1 MSIDLE
7 TYRDELEEMT
17 AETLTEYYEHNSGR
31 KRTME
36 MARIYER
43 YGHLTTRDSAVELAE
58 MGAPAQLQR
67 FAAEAYIGDG
77 SSSLTDDVAN
87 REATLTVPFDGAEV
101 PYREVQPRLLNEP
114 DRDRRSELYR
124 RRCEATEA
132 ELNPLLTAVA
142 LREREL
148 TAELGAASVLELYER
163 FGFDPVGLRAAT
175 DAFLEATEPLYLDE
189 LEWQLR
195 GRLGVAI
202 EDARSPDL
210 TRLFRAPEFDPAFPL
225 DRAVPAL
232 RATLAGMGIDID
244 RQPNVELDIEPRRGK
259 QPRAFCAPIRVPDR
273 VVLVTL
279 PQGGQDDYVAL
290 FHEAGH
296 TEHFAH
302 TQRSLPAEQ
311 RLLGDNAVTEGFAFL
326 LEHLVSNPQWLS
338 ARLDMPRSEEFVRF
352 YAFFKLLRI
361 RRYAGKLAYELELH
375 SGADLESLP
384 ERYAELQSAAVGVPF
399 PASDYLEDVDGGF
412 YCTCYLRAWAF
423 ESQLA
428 AWLRERWGGSWF
440 RRREAGMLLREVW
453 ELGQSLDA
461 DDLLQE
467 ITGERIEFS
476 VLADEARAA
485 LA

>member
-1 MSIDLE
+1 VAIDLE

-17 AETLTEYYEHNSGR
+17 AAVVSEYYEHNSGR
-31 KRTME
+31 KPTME
-36 MARIYER
+36 MSRIYER
-43 YGHLTTRDSAVELAE
+43 YGHLTTLGSAMELAE
-58 MGAPAQLQR
+58 MAAPTELQR
-67 FAAEAYIGDG
+67 FAAESYIGDG
-77 SSSLTDDVAN
+77 TSALTDDVAN
-87 REATLTVPFDGAEV
+87 REASLTVPFAGEDI

-114 DRDRRSELYR
+114 DRDRRNELYR
-124 RRCEATEA
+124 SRCEVTEA
-132 ELNPLLTAVA
+132 ELNPLLEAVA

-148 TAELGAASVLELYER
+148 TAELGAPSVLQLYER
-163 FGFDPVGLRAAT
+163 FGFDPAGLRAHT
-175 DAFLEATEPLYLDE
+175 DAFLEETEALYLNE
-189 LEWQLR
+189 LERMLR
-195 GRLGVAI
+195 DRLGVAL
-202 EDARSPDL
+202 EEARPPDL
-210 TRLFRAPEFDPAFPL
+210 TRLFRAPEFDTAFPL

-279 PQGGQDDYVAL
+279 PQGGQDDYGAL

-302 TQRSLPAEQ
+302 TSRSLPAEQ
-311 RLLGDNAVTEGFAFL
+311 RLLGDNGVTEGFAFL
-326 LEHLVSNPQWLS
+326 LEHLVKDPHWLS
-338 ARLDMPRSEEFVRF
+338 ARLDMPRSEDFVRF
-352 YAFFKLLRI
+352 SAFIKLLAV
-361 RRYAGKLAYELELH
+361 RRYAAKLAYELELH

-423 ESQLA
+423 ERQLA
-428 AWLRERWGGSWF
+428 TWLRDRWGGSWF

-461 DDLLQE
+461 DELLRE
-467 ITGERIEFS
+467 VTGERIEFS
-476 VLADEARAA
+476 VLAAEARAA
-485 LA
+485 FS

>member
-1 MSIDLE
+1 VAIDLE

-31 KRTME
+31 KPTLE

-43 YGHLTTRDSAVELAE
+43 YGHLTTLESAVELAE
-58 MGAPAQLQR
+58 MAAPVQLQR

-77 SSSLTDDVAN
+77 TSSLTDDVAN
-87 REATLTVPFDGAEV
+87 REASLTVPFDGGDI

-114 DRDRRSELYR
+114 DRERRTELYR

-132 ELNPLLTAVA
+132 ELNPLLEAVA
-142 LREREL
+142 VREREL
-148 TAELGAASVLELYER
+148 TAELGATTVLELYER
-163 FGFDPVGLRAAT
+163 FGFDPVGLRANT
-175 DAFLEATEPLYLDE
+175 DAFLEATEPLYVDE
-189 LEWQLR
+189 LERQLR
-195 GRLGVAI
+195 DRLGLAV
-202 EDARSPDL
+202 EDARPPDL
-210 TRLFRAPEFDPAFPL
+210 TRLHRAPEFDPAFPL
-225 DRAVPAL
+225 DRAIPAL
-232 RATLAGMGIDID
+232 RATLEGLGIDID
-244 RQPNVELDIEPRRGK
+244 RQANVELDLEPRRGK

-279 PQGGQDDYVAL
+279 PQGGQEDYGAL

-296 TEHFAH
+296 TEHFAY

-311 RLLGDNAVTEGFAFL
+311 RLLGDNGVTEGFAFL

-352 YAFFKLLRI
+352 SAFMKLLI
-361 RRYAGKLAYELELH
+361 VRRYAGKLAYELELH
-375 SGADLESLP
+375 RGAALESLP
-384 ERYAELQSAAVGVPF
+384 QRYAELQTAAVGVPF
-399 PASDYLEDVDGGF
+399 PTSDYLEDVDGGF

-423 ESQLA
+423 EAQLS

-461 DDLLQE
+461 DELLRE

-485 LA
+485 LS